1 MLHAAPLALPGLDR
15 GVLCLGAGRVSRAG
29 V

>member
-1 MLHAAPLALPGLDR
+1 MLHAAPPALPGLDR
-15 GVLCLGAGRVSRAG
+15 GVLYLGADRVSRAR